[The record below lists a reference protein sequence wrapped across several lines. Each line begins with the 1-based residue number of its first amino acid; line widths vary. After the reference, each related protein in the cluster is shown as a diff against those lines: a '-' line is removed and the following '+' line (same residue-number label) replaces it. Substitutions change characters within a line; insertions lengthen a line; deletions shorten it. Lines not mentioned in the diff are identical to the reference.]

1 MKHISL
7 YFLIRNTNMV
17 TTIIP
22 TCHISG
28 MMLEDPRE
36 QIVYIL
42 RHFTSIPSGVSNTF
56 SNEEISFHKLN
67 AEHGNDSN
75 SLASAVSRQLTTVYE
90 RIFPNNN
97 VIVVC
102 TPIAIDDKNYNL
114 SIDVQVTVN
123 KKLVQIGSVLKIS
136 SSGQIDLDLYSGV

>member
-1 MKHISL
+1 
-7 YFLIRNTNMV
+7 
-17 TTIIP
+17 
-22 TCHISG
+22 
-28 MMLEDPRE
+28 MLEDPRE